1 MIEAAIEQQR
11 YDNSPQSRIER
22 AYVTLAYGAE
32 GGERTSGTH
41 TSASSSSK
49 VASPGSLVF
58 VVDNDAT
65 ARASLAAALKSA
77 GWNAET
83 FACAA
88 EFLSRPVPSVPSC
101 LILDVTPPNEENL
114 ELQRCIAAARK
125 DVSVVLVA
133 DRPDIRST
141 VQGMKAGALDFF
153 MKPVNE
159 SLILSGVQHAIVES
173 AAIQRDEAHL
183 EDLRERHCSL
193 TRRERDVM
201 ALVVSG
207 LLNKQIASELGISE
221 ITVKAHRGRVMRK
234 MQADSLANLVMIAS
248 ALLLTPVAGVAR
260 HRAPVV
266 RGA

>member
-1 MIEAAIEQQR
+1 MIDATIEQQR
-11 YDNSPQSRIER
+11 YDNSPQSRIESG
-22 AYVTLAYGAE
+22 YVTLTYGAE
-32 GGERTSGTH
+32 NGGRASRTH
-41 TSASSSSK
+41 T
-49 VASPGSLVF
+49 VAGSPARLVSPGSLVF

-65 ARASLAAALKSA
+65 ARATLAAALKSA

-88 EFLSRPVPSVPSC
+88 EFLSRPAPSVPSC

-114 ELQRCIAAARK
+114 ELQRCIAAARN
-125 DVSVVLVA
+125 DVPVVLVA

-159 SLILSGVQHAIVES
+159 SLILSGVQRAIVES
-173 AAIQRDEAHL
+173 AAIQRDKAHV
-183 EDLRERHCSL
+183 EELRERHCSL

-266 RGA
+266 RAA

>member
-22 AYVTLAYGAE
+22 GYVTLTYGSE
-32 GGERTSGTH
+32 VGERTSGTH
-41 TSASSSSK
+41 A
-49 VASPGSLVF
+49 VASPPARLASLGSLVF
-58 VVDNDAT
+58 VVDNDET
-65 ARASLAAALKSA
+65 ARASLAVALRSA
-77 GWNAET
+77 GWRAET
-83 FACAA
+83 FTCAA
-88 EFLSRPVPSVPSC
+88 EFLSRPVAPVPSC
-101 LILDVTPPNEENL
+101 LILDVTPPNQENL

-133 DRPDIRST
+133 DRPDIRAT

-153 MKPVNE
+153 MKPVND
-159 SLILSGVQHAIVES
+159 SQILGEVERAIIKS
-173 AAIQRDEAHL
+173 AAIQREEALADE
-183 EDLRERHCSL
+183 LRGRLCSL

-221 ITVKAHRGRVMRK
+221 ITVKAHRGRMMRK

-248 ALLLTPVAGVAR
+248 TLLMTPVVGVTR
-260 HRAPVV
+260 RRAPVV
-266 RGA
+266 PGA